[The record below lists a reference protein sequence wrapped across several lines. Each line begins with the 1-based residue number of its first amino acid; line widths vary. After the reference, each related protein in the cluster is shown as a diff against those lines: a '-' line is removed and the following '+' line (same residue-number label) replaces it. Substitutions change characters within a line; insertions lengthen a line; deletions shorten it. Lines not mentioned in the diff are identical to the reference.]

1 MTDID
6 RPGERL
12 ATVTTFPGSF
22 DPTDTEV
29 DDNPESASELAKR
42 AENISLYALTR
53 RAVSIREME
62 KLLKSRDLPDEV
74 VATEIAR
81 LEGVNLLNDYDL
93 ATDLAERF
101 QRRKGLGASS
111 VKAELGKRLIASA
124 AIDAA
129 IAELPGDQL
138 ELATEEARKRLSRL
152 KGLDK
157 ETLNRRLYAYLA
169 RRGFRGPEI
178 SNAIKLEES
187 QQEKRDRENTKEREE
202 DTSTETNAPE
212 RSGSN
217 KKEEAHELC
226 EANDTIQVFCLV
238 FMPLFTCRI
247 HRSYSRS
254 APLDSACTVR
264 KRETWQH
271 CPGTCLCASIA
282 DVRKQLQRTCRLHR
296 QGGD

>member
-22 DPTDTEV
+22 DPTHTEI
-29 DDNPESASELAKR
+29 DDNPESAGELSKR

-62 KLLKSRDLPDEV
+62 KLLKSRDLPDDV

-93 ATDLAERF
+93 AADLAERF

-111 VKAELGKRLIASA
+111 VKAELGKRLVDPA

-169 RRGFRGPEI
+169 RRGFRGTEI
-178 SNAIKLEES
+178 SNAIKAALEES
-187 QQEKRDRENTKEREE
+187 
-202 DTSTETNAPE
+202 
-212 RSGSN
+212 
-217 KKEEAHELC
+217 
-226 EANDTIQVFCLV
+226 
-238 FMPLFTCRI
+238 
-247 HRSYSRS
+247 
-254 APLDSACTVR
+254 
-264 KRETWQH
+264 
-271 CPGTCLCASIA
+271 A
-282 DVRKQLQRTCRLHR
+282 DNVTRVTFR
-296 QGGD
+296 